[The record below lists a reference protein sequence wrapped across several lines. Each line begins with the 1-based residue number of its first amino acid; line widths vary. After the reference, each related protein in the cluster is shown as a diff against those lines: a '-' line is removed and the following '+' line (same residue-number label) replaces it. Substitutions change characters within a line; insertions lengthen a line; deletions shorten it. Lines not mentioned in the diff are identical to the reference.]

1 MSLRRRLTVGVIAV
15 ALTLAIGGAVI
26 AVVQRNFAIRQLD
39 SQIESVRPVAQRLVN
54 QYIAKDPTGLSTI
67 VRGETF
73 IGRLTPEGRL
83 EALVTPL
90 SDPEMIPDV
99 ADPQQLESPTTRG
112 TTSGT
117 ARRVRV
123 LAAPLKDGSSMI
135 IAISEANIDAAFR
148 RLMITVIIVS
158 AATLLM
164 MGLVVVWVMRL
175 GIRPIRDVTDTA
187 DAIANGA
194 TDLRVEVVGDGTEA
208 ARLAT
213 AFNRMIDVNQ
223 AAEERLRRFAAD
235 ASHELRTPLTTLRG
249 YSSFL
254 ESGGFPTE
262 EDRVDAIRRIGE
274 ESRRMG
280 RIVDDLLLL
289 SQLDEQAPD
298 TLVRVDLATL
308 LQDVA
313 ADARVVQ
320 PSREITVEVRDEGI
334 VIGDPDRLLQA
345 VTALMVNALRYGDP
359 GSPIELRLLRQG
371 DSARVEV
378 IDQGPGIE
386 DADRAHVFERFY
398 RTDRARSRAQG
409 GSGLGLSIVDAILRS
424 HGGSCGVE
432 SAVGIGSTFWIEL
445 PAVLR

>member
-1 MSLRRRLTVGVIAV
+1 
-15 ALTLAIGGAVI
+15 
-26 AVVQRNFAIRQLD
+26 
-39 SQIESVRPVAQRLVN
+39 
-54 QYIAKDPTGLSTI
+54 
-67 VRGETF
+67 
-73 IGRLTPEGRL
+73 
-83 EALVTPL
+83 
-90 SDPEMIPDV
+90 
-99 ADPQQLESPTTRG
+99 
-112 TTSGT
+112 
-117 ARRVRV
+117 
-123 LAAPLKDGSSMI
+123 MI

-289 SQLDEQAPD
+289 AQLDEQAPD